1 MWILYPIFVE
11 LCDEGIPSWPLGMTE
26 YCDHSITVQ
35 LKHEY
40 SIKTTLRKKKKS
52 EPILKLTSEF
62 YVIFS
67 SSL

>member
-40 SIKTTLRKKKKS
+40 SIKTTLRKKKS